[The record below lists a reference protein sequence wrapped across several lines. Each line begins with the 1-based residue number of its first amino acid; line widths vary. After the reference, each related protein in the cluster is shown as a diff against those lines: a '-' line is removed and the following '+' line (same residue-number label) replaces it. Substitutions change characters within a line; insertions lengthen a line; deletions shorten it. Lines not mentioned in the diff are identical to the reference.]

1 MRVILIIVVLSLFV
15 PLSLFAAD
23 ECFDCHDKYKKTNHG
38 KVDCTA
44 CHSDAKDLP
53 HPEKLKKP
61 DCASCHGAAV
71 KMYGTSVHAEKKL
84 VCGQCHTVHN
94 LAQGAK
100 KCAACHP
107 SVAHKSLPSA
117 RRHLAAADCT
127 GCHSRSVHG
136 EINVRIH
143 TRQPVLRDTID
154 KDGNNRVDEKEW
166 KDFLVHAQSVIKDTY
181 RITREYSARGS
192 AHNIGDKAIS
202 CNGCHVD
209 NRVFQK
215 AGAEIIAPGQ
225 RLKLALDPHSV
236 IPRLPVSDLYSL
248 TSHGKSGVTC
258 RDCHASQGR
267 ISDRVCVKC
276 HENVYNVYKSTAH
289 AKGFAANCTDC
300 HDPHKV
306 KTYKEMGPS
315 ERVAVCVRCHSD
327 YKGKHTWLPHT
338 ELHFMYLECS
348 TCHSPRSEK
357 GMVFNIK
364 VRTRDGERNLSYD
377 DISAAFGTKKPARD
391 LIDRNMDKR
400 IASSEIVPFFDTLK
414 AATPGTIA
422 INGSIVVTR
431 IHHDYSEVQKRDKVC
446 TTCHSDDA
454 PFYQSMHLVLPEKS
468 GFSHMPVKG
477 TVLASMPSSLA
488 VNFVLLGETKLRW
501 NDMKSLFRAKGEA
514 RQEVIQ
520 DLGFRWI
527 DIVGIFVS
535 VVVLLCIVVHI
546 ILRVVFRR

>member
-1 MRVILIIVVLSLFV
+1 MRHFLAILILVLI
-15 PLSLFAAD
+15 PLNLTGAD
-23 ECFDCHDKYKKTNHG
+23 ECFDCHDKYKRSNHG
-38 KVDCTA
+38 KLDCTA

-61 DCASCHGAAV
+61 DCTSCHGAAV
-71 KMYGTSVHAEKKL
+71 KMYGTSAHAGKQLACK
-84 VCGQCHTVHN
+84 QCHTVHN

-100 KCAACHP
+100 KCVSCHP
-107 SVAHKSLPSA
+107 SVAHKTLPSA
-117 RRHLAAADCT
+117 RKHLAATDCT
-127 GCHSRSVHG
+127 GCHSRSVRG
-136 EINVRIH
+136 EIAVRIH
-143 TRQPVLRDTID
+143 TRQPVLRETID
-154 KDGNNRVDEKEW
+154 KDGNNLVDEKEW
-166 KDFLVHAQSVIKDTY
+166 KDFLAYTQSVIKDTY
-181 RITREYSARGS
+181 RITRGYSARGS
-192 AHNIGDKAIS
+192 AHNIGEKAIS

-276 HENVYNVYKSTAH
+276 HENVYKVYKSTAH
-289 AKGFAANCTDC
+289 AKGSAANCTDC

-306 KTYKEMGPS
+306 KTYKELGPS

-327 YKGKHTWLPHT
+327 YRKKHTWLPHA

-357 GMVFNIK
+357 GMVFTIR
-364 VRTRDGERNLSYD
+364 VRTRDGERSLSYD
-377 DISAAFGTKKPARD
+377 DIAAAFGTKRPARD
-391 LIDRNMDKR
+391 LIDRNMDRR

-414 AATPGTIA
+414 GAVPGATA

-431 IHHDYSEVQKRDKVC
+431 VHHDYSEVQKRDKVC

-454 PFYQSMHLVLPEKS
+454 PFYQSMHLVLPEKN

-501 NDMKSLFRAKGEA
+501 SDIRSVLRASGQA
-514 RQEVIQ
+514 RQEIIQ

-535 VVVLLCIVVHI
+535 IVVLFFIVVHI